1 MDEILKR
8 LEIIEKHVL
17 DQNLILKN
25 VLNFNE
31 AAIFIE
37 VSHSHLYKL
46 TSSGK
51 IPFYKPNGKKI
62 YFNRVELE
70 EWLLRNRNETDAEIE
85 QKAADYL
92 IKKRESKAM
101 SEIIDLILKL
111 SQEIKWLKV
120 YLSQLQKSRLEHFKE
135 AWIDGQEVMLSLNIS
150 KRTLTNLARQWNTPL
165 QQNQWEVLL

>member
-17 DQNLILKN
+17 DHNLILKN

-31 AAIFIE
+31 AAVFLE

-62 YFNRVELE
+62 YFNRAELE
-70 EWLLRNRNETDAEIE
+70 EWLLRNRNETNAEIE

-92 IKKRESKAM
+92 IKKGR
-101 SEIIDLILKL
+101 
-111 SQEIKWLKV
+111 V
-120 YLSQLQKSRLEHFKE
+120 
-135 AWIDGQEVMLSLNIS
+135 
-150 KRTLTNLARQWNTPL
+150 NL
-165 QQNQWEVLL
+165 

>member
-1 MDEILKR
+1 VTLALKSFSNFQNPIKMEEILKR

-31 AAIFIE
+31 AAKFIE

-51 IPFYKPNGKKI
+51 VPFYKPNGKKI

-70 EWLLRNRNETDAEIE
+70 EWLLRNRNETDAEID
-85 QKAADYL
+85 QRAADYL
-92 IKKRESKAM
+92 IKKGRV
-101 SEIIDLILKL
+101 KL
-111 SQEIKWLKV
+111 
-120 YLSQLQKSRLEHFKE
+120 
-135 AWIDGQEVMLSLNIS
+135 
-150 KRTLTNLARQWNTPL
+150 
-165 QQNQWEVLL
+165 

>member
-31 AAIFIE
+31 AVVFLE

-70 EWLLRNRNETDAEIE
+70 EWLLRNRNKTDAEIE
-85 QKAADYL
+85 QNAADYL
-92 IKKRESKAM
+92 IKKGRV
-101 SEIIDLILKL
+101 KL
-111 SQEIKWLKV
+111 
-120 YLSQLQKSRLEHFKE
+120 
-135 AWIDGQEVMLSLNIS
+135 
-150 KRTLTNLARQWNTPL
+150 
-165 QQNQWEVLL
+165 